1 MGSEEDFLRFRPIH
15 ISVYVNRAWV
25 GRHGRD
31 VLDSDGL
38 QALQAVIV
46 LNVR

>member
-25 GRHGRD
+25 GSGMAG
-31 VLDSDGL
+31 VF
-38 QALQAVIV
+38 
-46 LNVR
+46 